1 MTLDEAL
8 DLLDRCYHSPA
19 VNVVRAEVDRLRADL
34 AAARALLAEA
44 RESWIKVGY
53 GASHEDVADC
63 SDLCRRIDAA
73 IAGKDRT

>member
-1 MTLDEAL
+1 MTCTHHWTVTSECPFCLREQ
-8 DLLDRCYHSPA
+8 
-19 VNVVRAEVDRLRADL
+19 VNQLRADL